1 MIIIVITILFSSFL
15 VSPLQPPTHRIRM
28 MGWMRVS
35 AAPLTTTTVGA
46 ACTFAVAAGRPL
58 CCSRGGVCRYSSV
71 HGARLETAVAIDGV
85 FTKPPK
91 TITTRMH
98 TYTTHKCNGCNSC
111 SSVSARTCLT
121 YLSLLAM
128 VVTAH
133 FRRRTLLIMH
143 CLRVQSYTRTPPG
156 HGRATEHRV

>member
-1 MIIIVITILFSSFL
+1 MEVNRVGHRHIDHHRYHYPLLIVSRLAIAT
-15 VSPLQPPTHRIRM
+15 PHPPVRM

-35 AAPLTTTTVGA
+35 TAPLTTTTVGA

-98 TYTTHKCNGCNSC
+98 TYTTHT
-111 SSVSARTCLT
+111 SVTD
-121 YLSLLAM
+121 
-128 VVTAH
+128 VTAA
-133 FRRRTLLIMH
+133 RRYVRGP
-143 CLRVQSYTRTPPG
+143 V
-156 HGRATEHRV
+156 